1 MQMETTDN
9 FYTDWVSGVIKGISE
24 QVARYPCASLYAMID
39 GAQIDNIE
47 IKVNRYKT
55 HFKKA
60 LFDDSTEA
68 ALKEVSPWLLQAVN
82 PTASDLFIKQCIA
95 LQGTSHS
102 VTWIISPLNGEA
114 MFNSLSQRTNAKLS
128 GGLPMMLRYFD
139 TYRLPDLH
147 KVLEENQREDFF
159 GCANAWM
166 YVDRQGELTVINS
179 DYTAHDAFEELTFTE
194 PQEQAILDASFP
206 DELLRI
212 LQQDQTELVQD
223 MPPQERY
230 DNVKALIDQA
240 KHYCIESSKDFLYFC
255 IVGLTEGDDFCMQ
268 EKWAELLAKVKSD
281 RISFAHAA
289 TA

>member
-1 MQMETTDN
+1 METTDD
-9 FYTDWVSGVIKGISE
+9 FYTDWISGVIKGISE
-24 QVARYPCASLYAMID
+24 QVARYPGASLYAIVD

-128 GGLPMMLRYFD
+128 GGLSMMLRYFD
-139 TYRLPDLH
+139 TYRLPDLD

-166 YVDRQGELTVINS
+166 YVDRQGELAVINS
-179 DYTAHDAFEELTFTE
+179 DYTAHDVFEELTFTE

-212 LQQDQTELVQD
+212 LQQDQAELVQD

-230 DNVKALIDQA
+230 DSVKALIDKA
-240 KHYCIESSKDFLYFC
+240 KIYNLESSKDFLYFC
-255 IVGLTEGDDFCMQ
+255 IVGLSEGDDFDTQ
-268 EKWAELLAKVKSD
+268 NKWADKLAKVKTGNT
-281 RISFAHAA
+281 SFAQIAIA
-289 TA
+289 